1 MFRIE
6 LLSDIAENRDRLLAF
21 LCRDEAKHC
30 WPLGMLN
37 TAPNAPVQNAFE
49 QFWSV
54 FAQQEIVGLAWL
66 MKSTH
71 FFGLTDMPNEAVPA
85 LVDAVFVNGKAPTGI
100 SGPTQ
105 QGNLFAKTCSERH
118 GMQVSVTVNQRI
130 YRLDAV
136 SEISRCPGSIQVA
149 REEDRELLEAWGLQF
164 SQDCHIDTTIE
175 RNRESVTKAIA
186 ASSCFLWVVD
196 NEPVAM
202 TELRGPTPSGI
213 RVSNV
218 YTPPQWRGN
227 GYATALVAA
236 VSQRALAAGRKFC
249 FLFTDLANPTSNRIY
264 QRIGYRP
271 VCEAVQ
277 HIFAKRSD

>member
-1 MFRIE
+1 
-6 LLSDIAENRDRLLAF
+6 
-21 LCRDEAKHC
+21 
-30 WPLGMLN
+30 
-37 TAPNAPVQNAFE
+37 
-49 QFWSV
+49 
-54 FAQQEIVGLAWL
+54 

-236 VSQRALAAGRKFC
+236 VSERALAAGRKFC